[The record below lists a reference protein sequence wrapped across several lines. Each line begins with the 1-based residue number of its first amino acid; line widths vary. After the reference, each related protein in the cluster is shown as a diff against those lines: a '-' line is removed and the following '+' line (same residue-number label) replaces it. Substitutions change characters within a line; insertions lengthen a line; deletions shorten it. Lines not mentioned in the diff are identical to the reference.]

1 MTMPSGLKWMLGTV
15 VVAAMAVTAVG
26 NAALAREKMTKAEV
40 LAGYERSG
48 EMHTCVSLQQLR
60 HSRILDN
67 KTILFESVGKT
78 AYLNE
83 MPFECP
89 QLKSM
94 DAYAHKTSVNS
105 MCSTDLITVIDTTL
119 DQRLGSCSLG
129 KFERLT
135 EKPKED

>member
-1 MTMPSGLKWMLGTV
+1 MTMRRGSKWVLGM
-15 VVAAMAVTAVG
+15 VAASAMAVTAVG
-26 NAALAREKMTKAEV
+26 NAALAREKMSKEEV

-48 EMHTCVSLQQLR
+48 EMLNCVSLQQLK

-67 KTILFESVGKT
+67 KTILFESVGDK

-83 MPFECP
+83 LPFECP
-89 QLKSM
+89 QLKAM
-94 DAYAHKTSVNS
+94 DAYAHKTSINS
-105 MCSTDLITVIDTTL
+105 MCNLDLITVIDTAA